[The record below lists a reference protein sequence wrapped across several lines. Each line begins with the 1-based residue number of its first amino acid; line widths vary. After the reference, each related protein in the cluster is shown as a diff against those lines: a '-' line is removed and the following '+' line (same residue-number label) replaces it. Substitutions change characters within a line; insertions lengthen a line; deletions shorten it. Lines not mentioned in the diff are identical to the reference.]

1 MSTSSPETGPHG
13 SPDEVPIGYLLKQT
27 QQALRAVAA
36 EALRP
41 HGLTLAQFAVLV
53 ALKRTP
59 GLSNA
64 ELARS
69 SFIAPQSMAE
79 LLGGLEAAGLLTRR
93 PSPTHGRVLEAV
105 LTPGGLETLQAVRPV
120 MDAVE
125 ARLLAGLA
133 PHERRELRGLLERC
147 TASLCSVRSPQHMLH
162 H

>member
-1 MSTSSPETGPHG
+1 MSTPSPETGPPA
-13 SPDEVPIGYLLKQT
+13 SPDELPIGYLLKQA

-79 LLGGLEAAGLLTRR
+79 LLGGLEAAGLVTRR
-93 PSPTHGRVLEAV
+93 PSPTHGRVLEVA
-105 LTPGGLETLQAVRPV
+105 LTPAGLETLQAVRPV
-120 MDAVE
+120 MGSVE
-125 ARLLAGLA
+125 ARLLADLA
-133 PHERRELRGLLERC
+133 PHERRQLRSLLERC
-147 TASLCSVRSPQHMLH
+147 IASLHSVSSPQHILRH
-162 H
+162 